1 MYPPFLGMGVSVRS
15 FRDDFTRFEVELR
28 ARWYNRN
35 LFGTHFGGSLYS
47 MADPF
52 FVFIITMNLG
62 SGYIVWDKSATI
74 EFLKPAKG
82 TILGVFEISNN
93 RLEEIRVEVDDL
105 GKNTYH
111 FESDLVDETGQA
123 VARVSKEV
131 YVRSK
136 TARRAG

>member
-1 MYPPFLGMGVSVRS
+1 
-15 FRDDFTRFEVELR
+15 
-28 ARWYNRN
+28 
-35 LFGTHFGGSLYS
+35 